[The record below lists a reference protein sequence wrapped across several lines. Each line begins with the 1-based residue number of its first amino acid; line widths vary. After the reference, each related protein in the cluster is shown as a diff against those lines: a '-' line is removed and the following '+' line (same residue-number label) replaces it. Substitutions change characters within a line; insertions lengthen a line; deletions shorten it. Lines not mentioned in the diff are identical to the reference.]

1 MSVNRRCVAFM
12 LAFSTCCTC
21 RGFTSTIP
29 RVRKQ
34 SSVSPL
40 RLSGGDDSNTSD
52 RRRFLVNALSTSTF
66 VAAVVTQT
74 SSIPGSS
81 AASAYEQTYPVELSF
96 ANGDTSRDLS
106 ALRDEA
112 YRAKKKSYETRM
124 DYVTDKN
131 PLLFRGPKDVLTC
144 AVWGGALWLLSGSRS
159 NPLVTPLAN
168 AFYDQED
175 QDWLKDRNE
184 GLFAS
189 LPLPFFG
196 VLIVVFFVL
205 GIATDRII
213 LFLAEGS
220 SNVSLQLAGVSLIS
234 GASLELGRLA
244 SGEKGPTRQEFDR
257 SSQLR
262 QEFEEF
268 ASKRLKLGG
277 NCHRN
282 DVVRA
287 FRRFYAKYRQE
298 ESVEYPLTNLEIEK
312 LLREWTRSRGGFAE
326 MSSAGFYNGLSIN
339 EQADIFTQ
347 R

>member
-1 MSVNRRCVAFM
+1 MIVHRLYVTLMIVVSTTCQGFQTNLLSVRN
-12 LAFSTCCTC
+12 
-21 RGFTSTIP
+21 
-29 RVRKQ
+29 Q
-34 SSVSPL
+34 SPSSKL
-40 RLSGGDDSNTSD
+40 RLSTGGSDESNVLSD
-52 RRRFLVNALSTSTF
+52 RRAFLVVSTTSAIATT
-66 VAAVVTQT
+66 AILTQ
-74 SSIPGSS
+74 PFGS
-81 AASAYEQTYPVELSF
+81 AASAYEKAYPSELGF
-96 ANGDTSRDLS
+96 ANGDTARDLR

-112 YRAKKKSYETRM
+112 YRAKKKSSETRM

-144 AVWGGALWLLSGSRS
+144 TVWGGALWLLSGSRS

-168 AFYDQED
+168 AMYDEETQG
-175 QDWLKDRNE
+175 WLKDRNE

-189 LPLPFFG
+189 LPLALFG
-196 VLIVVFFVL
+196 VLFVVFFAL
-205 GIATDRII
+205 GIVTDRCI
-213 LFLAEGS
+213 LYLAEGS
-220 SNVSLQLAGVSLIS
+220 ANVSLQLAGVCLIS

-262 QEFEEF
+262 QEFEDF
-268 ASKRLKLGG
+268 AASRLKLGG

-287 FRRFYAKYRQE
+287 FRRFYGKYRQE
-298 ESVEYPLTNLEIEK
+298 ESVEYPLTNLEIER
-312 LLREWTRSRGGFAE
+312 LLREWNRSRGSIAE

-339 EQADIFTQ
+339 DQADVFTQ